1 MKHHVSKVYRSGLTV
16 VECLFA
22 MAIMLVGLI
31 GIAAI
36 VPFAGRQASDS
47 YRIVQTLATGE
58 NVIEFANSNQ
68 VFKPLLATPWQV
80 VDDGNAAIPDSRN
93 TFFVSME
100 SLYATLY
107 TEVRPAMPTIQ
118 QEYEAANAVLGVG
131 FCMDPNFWG
140 NQNRYT
146 NKLAARS
153 WGNFRRT
160 RFPFYHES
168 YPRNFDPFDT
178 GATQTTPRLL
188 RISLR
193 DPLGADANGNNG
205 WLRLGASRAL
215 ANMNGGD
222 VSKLDPEADK
232 SGGPLRSFTTSLT
245 NGQVIS
251 ALQGASTAS
260 TGTWIAT
267 IVPSDESPI
276 VEATAFPT
284 TTLPFVPE
292 SYELSIVVFGKRD
305 ARELVFADAAAYTAF
320 DAARVPAVSE
330 RLAAVSF
337 PTPTE
342 AMISS
347 TFDVDLA
354 TDEAV
359 GLKNRIGDWLMLSRD
374 KIIVEARNGWIGRRQ
389 NHGWYRVISIS
400 EESVSLGPFGNSIV
414 TNKVRLAGRPWGWT
428 ISELD
433 SFRERQVQMALQTP
447 PLTFTPPS
455 FPTTV
460 ATLVPHVINV
470 YQRSLNISSN

>member
-1 MKHHVSKVYRSGLTV
+1 MKHHVSKDLRSGLTV

-58 NVIEFANSNQ
+58 NAIEFANSNQ
-68 VFKPLLATPWQV
+68 VFRPSLSSPWQV
-80 VDDGNAAIPDSRN
+80 IDDGAVVGDSAS

-100 SLYATLY
+100 RLYGALY
-107 TEVRPAMPTIQ
+107 TEVRPAAPTIQ

-140 NQNRYT
+140 NQNRYA
-146 NKLAARS
+146 NKLTARS
-153 WGNFRRT
+153 WGNYRRT
-160 RFPFYHES
+160 RFPFYHEG
-168 YPRNFDPFDT
+168 YPVNFDPFNA
-178 GATQTTPRLL
+178 GVIQTTPRLL

-193 DPLGADANGNNG
+193 DPLGADGNGNNG
-205 WLRLGASRAL
+205 WLRLGASRTL
-215 ANMNGGD
+215 AIMNGGD
-222 VSKLDPEADK
+222 VTRLDPEADK

-245 NGQVIS
+245 NGQVIAS
-251 ALQGASTAS
+251 LQGASTAS
-260 TGTWIAT
+260 TGTWLAT

-276 VEATAFPT
+276 VESSAFPT

-305 ARELVFADAAAYTAF
+305 ARELVFADAAAYSAF
-320 DAARVPAVSE
+320 DAARIPAVSE

-337 PTPTE
+337 PTPAE

-347 TFDVDLA
+347 TFDVNLA

-359 GLKNRIGDWLMLSRD
+359 GLKNRIGDWIMLSRD

-400 EESVSLGPFGNSIV
+400 EESVGPGPYGNSIV
-414 TNKVRLAGRPWGWT
+414 TNKVRLAGKPWGWT

-433 SFRERQVQMALQTP
+433 SFRERQVYDA
-447 PLTFTPPS
+447 TFVTPS

-460 ATLVPHVINV
+460 ATIVPHVINV

>member
-1 MKHHVSKVYRSGLTV
+1 MKHHLSKVRRSGLTV

-47 YRIVQTLATGE
+47 YRIVQCLATGE
-58 NVIEFANSNQ
+58 NTIEFANSNQ
-68 VFKPLLATPWQV
+68 VFRPSLSTPWQV
-80 VDDGNAAIPDSRN
+80 VDDGNAAIPDSSS

-100 SLYATLY
+100 SLYTTLY
-107 TEVRPAMPTIQ
+107 REVRPAMPTIQ

-131 FCMDPNFWG
+131 VCMDPNFWG

-168 YPRNFDPFDT
+168 YPRNFDPFAPFDT

-193 DPLGADANGNNG
+193 DPLGADGNGNNG
-205 WLRLGASRAL
+205 WLRFGASRAL

-222 VSKLDPEADK
+222 VTKLDPEADK
-232 SGGPLRSFTTSLT
+232 SGGPMRSFTTSLT

-260 TGTWIAT
+260 TGTWMAT

-330 RLAAVSF
+330 RLAAVIKFS
-337 PTPTE
+337 TE
-342 AMISS
+342 AMFSS

-359 GLKNRIGDWLMLSRD
+359 GLKNRIGDWIMLSRD

-389 NHGWYRVISIS
+389 NHGWYRVISVS
-400 EESVSLGPFGNSIV
+400 EESVSLGPYGNSIV
-414 TNKVRLAGRPWGWT
+414 ENRVRLAGRPWGWT
-428 ISELD
+428 MSELD
-433 SFRERQVQMALQTP
+433 SFRERQVYDVNFVA
-447 PLTFTPPS
+447 PS